1 LSFYIEKLNGNHQL
15 SSFDC
20 GEKPLNDF
28 LQGYALQNQKAGSA
42 QTYVALEDQE
52 VIGFYSLTVGE
63 VQHEDSP
70 ERIKKGLARYPIPI
84 VLLARLA
91 VDQRFTRRG
100 IGKGLLKDALRR
112 IANAADII
120 GIRAVLVHAK
130 NETAHNFYKYHGFT
144 PSPTNPYRLFLL
156 IKDIRQILHTGS

>member
-1 LSFYIEKLNGNHQL
+1 MSLYIEKLNGNHPL

-28 LQGYALQNQKAGSA
+28 LQRYALQNQKAGSA

-70 ERIKKGLARYPIPI
+70 EHIKKGLARYPIPV

-91 VDQRFTRRG
+91 VDQRFARRG

>member
-1 LSFYIEKLNGNHQL
+1 LSLYIEKLNGNHQL

-28 LQGYALQNQKAGSA
+28 LQRYALQNQKAGSA
-42 QTYVALEDQE
+42 QTYVALEHQE

-63 VQHEDSP
+63 VEHEDSP
-70 ERIKKGLARYPIPI
+70 ERIKKGLARYPIPV

-100 IGKGLLKDALRR
+100 IGKGLLKDALQRTV
-112 IANAADII
+112 NAADTV

>member
-1 LSFYIEKLNGNHQL
+1 LSLYIEKLNDNHQL

-28 LQGYALQNQKAGSA
+28 LQRYALQNQKAGSA
-42 QTYVALEDQE
+42 QTYVVLDQQE
-52 VIGFYSLTVGE
+52 VVGFYSLTVGE

-70 ERIKKGLARYPIPI
+70 ERVKKGLARYPIPV

-112 IANAADII
+112 TANAADII
-120 GIRAVLVHAK
+120 GIRAILVHAK
-130 NETAHNFYKYHGFT
+130 NEVAHNFYKYHGFT
-144 PSPTNPYRLFLL
+144 PSPTKPYRLFLL
-156 IKDIRQILHTGS
+156 IKDIRQILQTGS

>member
-1 LSFYIEKLNGNHQL
+1 MSLSIEKLNGNHQL
-15 SSFDC
+15 GSFDC

-28 LQGYALQNQKAGSA
+28 LQRYALQNQKAGSA
-42 QTYVALEDQE
+42 QTYVALEHQE

-70 ERIKKGLARYPIPI
+70 ERIKKGLARYPIPV

-112 IANAADII
+112 TVNAADTV

-130 NETAHNFYKYHGFT
+130 NETAHNFYKCHGFT
-144 PSPTNPYRLFLL
+144 SSPTNSHRLFLL
-156 IKDIRQILHTGS
+156 IKDIRQILCTDS